1 MAGAFSLFIVIL
13 LSANAA
19 MGILGQVTMSKKTDT
34 KTVGGTGSPTFSEN
48 IHSISVS
55 ASVSVSASASVS
67 VPGSVSRS
75 ITLTP
80 SHSNDDG
87 SSASSESASSSS
99 SSQSDEGSLVVYFH
113 LMNKS
118 LTPTK
123 LKDLLRRILWQNES
137 VEMGPGN
144 VFSEN
149 WIQLSFGLSSK
160 AKEAYLAANNGGLPG
175 VKGASYV
182 APETPSEK
190 KSKVVVISVVVV
202 VLIGLAILILLG
214 VLLYCRYFREKEW
227 ILGRYDEDYA
237 MNSVTT
243 PVNLNEL
250 LLTNLAVDG
259 RNSQD
264 TKSQARRSKI

>member
-19 MGILGQVTMSKKTDT
+19 MGILGQVTVSKKTDT
-34 KTVGGTGSPTFSEN
+34 KPVDGTGSPTVSEN
-48 IHSISVS
+48 IHSI
-55 ASVSVSASASVS
+55 SVSASASVS

-80 SHSNDDG
+80 SHPKDDS
-87 SSASSESASSSS
+87 SSASSESATSSSS

-113 LMNKS
+113 IINKS

-123 LKDLLRRILWQNES
+123 LKDLLRWSLWQNES

-264 TKSQARRSKI
+264 TKSQARRGKI